1 MLNSQGAQNIAYLVL
16 LTTVERAIAL
26 ILHGIETIQNPYA
39 VLFKGLVQARVL
51 LQLVSG
57 SGKGQN
63 P

>member
-1 MLNSQGAQNIAYLVL
+1 
-16 LTTVERAIAL
+16 VERAIAL
-26 ILHGIETIQNPYA
+26 ILHDIETIQNPYA
-39 VLFKGLVQARVL
+39 VLFKGMVQAGGF